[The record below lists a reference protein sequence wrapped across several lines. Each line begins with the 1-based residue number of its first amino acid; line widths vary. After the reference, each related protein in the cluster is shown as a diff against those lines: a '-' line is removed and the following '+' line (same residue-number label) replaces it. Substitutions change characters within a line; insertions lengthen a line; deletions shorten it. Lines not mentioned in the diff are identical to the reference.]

1 MDFLTRRQRRR
12 ADVRRRASTPDLD
25 FSHCRAPGCPN
36 PSRAGTSDGLGRVY
50 CRSHYEHY
58 QRHGSPFK
66 KSYTA
71 AQLNPY
77 RRAALEWLL
86 ANEDEFWVKHSIKSV
101 RILYGRAGEFVEA
114 FSLRGLTPKE
124 RAKAHWARLR
134 KHDVDPRLVV
144 AAWLAVEM
152 VVHDD
157 TQPNDRIE
165 FRRVQGAKVV
175 HRMASGSRRTW
186 GGQKFEVYPRP
197 RGKVLRYIGESL
209 QEACAL
215 LIDHHIGSAQSFMK
229 ERNAEGVSVSSP
241 YPKGWVARR
250 RS

>member
-1 MDFLTRRQRRR
+1 M
-12 ADVRRRASTPDLD
+12 PDPHYTYCHAL
-25 FSHCRAPGCPN
+25 GCPN

-71 AQLNPY
+71 AELNPY

-86 ANEDEFWVKHSIKSV
+86 ANEDDFWVRNSIKNV
-101 RILYGRAGEFVEA
+101 RILYSRAGEFIEA
-114 FSLRGLTPKE
+114 FRLRGLTPKE

-152 VVHDD
+152 LVHDD
-157 TQPNDRIE
+157 TQPDDRIE

-186 GGQKFEVYPRP
+186 GGQKHEAYPRS
-197 RGKVLRYIGESL
+197 RGRVLRHIGEDL
-209 QEACAL
+209 QETCAL
-215 LIDHHIGSAQSFMK
+215 LIDHHFRSIQSFMK
-229 ERNAEGVSVSSP
+229 ERNAEGASVSPP
-241 YPKGWVARR
+241 YPKGWSARKR
-250 RS
+250 TAPRGAL